1 MKISRSILPT
11 LEILSTST
19 SIQVLS
25 SGSWPFQQSCVF
37 SLPPELERC
46 VNRFTAFYGGQ
57 HSGRKLN
64 WLYHMS
70 KGELVTNCFKNK
82 YTLQASTF
90 QMSVLLAFNE
100 ADSWTVGGLADATKI
115 KMDILKQ
122 VIQIL
127 LKSKLLVG
135 PTVDGSDENSIEP
148 STTVNLFHEY
158 KNKKLRVNINIPM
171 KTEQRQ
177 EMEMTHKHIEE
188 DRKLLIQAAIV
199 RIMKTR
205 KALKHQNL
213 MTEVLNQLA
222 PRFKPKVPV
231 IKKCIDILIEKEY
244 LERQEGQK
252 DTYSYLA

>member
-1 MKISRSILPT
+1 MGA
-11 LEILSTST
+11 E
-19 SIQVLS
+19 
-25 SGSWPFQQSCVF
+25 
-37 SLPPELERC
+37 
-46 VNRFTAFYGGQ
+46 
-57 HSGRKLN
+57 
-64 WLYHMS
+64 
-70 KGELVTNCFKNK
+70 
-82 YTLQASTF
+82 
-90 QMSVLLAFNE
+90 
-100 ADSWTVGGLADATKI
+100 ATKI

-158 KNKKLRVNINIPM
+158 KNKKMGVNINIPM

-177 EMEMTHKHIEE
+177 EMELTHKHIEE

-205 KALKHQNL
+205 KVLKHQQL

-222 PRFKPKVPV
+222 ARFKPKVPV

-244 LERQEGQK
+244 LERQDGAK